1 MERSYLGYSI
11 HTWSIH
17 DIRYHGH
24 KDVIRLMSLFGRE
37 SNSSQ
42 GIIICLLRRKV
53 PKMEQR
59 MHVIFSRKSERPL
72 GNKELTCV
80 TLRFNML
87 TITITTKGKE
97 KSVLRIKD
105 KAAWRRCRK
114 ILGLK
119 IKKIMNSRKVK
130 KRQENEISYFQLQ
143 IIENVDELWNQW
155 NKLGLWW
162 LSRMSTHARLAR
174 IIHCNY

>member
-1 MERSYLGYSI
+1 
-11 HTWSIH
+11 
-17 DIRYHGH
+17 
-24 KDVIRLMSLFGRE
+24 MSLFGRE

-42 GIIICLLRRKV
+42 GIIIRLLRRKV

-59 MHVIFSRKSERPL
+59 MHVIFFRKSERPL

-105 KAAWRRCRK
+105 KAA
-114 ILGLK
+114 
-119 IKKIMNSRKVK
+119 
-130 KRQENEISYFQLQ
+130 
-143 IIENVDELWNQW
+143 
-155 NKLGLWW
+155 
-162 LSRMSTHARLAR
+162 
-174 IIHCNY
+174 